1 MGTAARPV
9 AWVGLLLAGALMVFG
24 GRAAAA
30 APDNALALN
39 GSSQY
44 VRFGS
49 LPNSLPDAL
58 NASQF
63 TLELWFNRSG
73 TGATTSTGNGGV
85 TAAPLI
91 ARGRAEAENSNVD
104 MNYFMG
110 IDANGKLVADFE
122 EGAGQ
127 PSPGLNHPIT
137 GATTVTNGVW
147 HHAAATYDGQ
157 TWRLYLD
164 GKQDGKLT
172 LSQPIAPR
180 SDSIQRTALGSA
192 LTSNGTAAG
201 FFAGTV
207 DEARIWNLARTGDQ
221 IRSNKDQEI
230 TGPTTGL
237 IGRWGLDEGSGSTAA
252 DSSASGMTGTLINT
266 PTWVAG
272 YTFPQDTTAPAPVQ
286 NLSGTPGDTTVALS
300 WDANGESDLAGY
312 NVYRSL
318 TTPVPT
324 TGTPLNGDDLVQTS
338 GFNDTGLNAGTTYH
352 YAVVAVDGSNNA
364 STSAETAVTTT
375 GGAVANGLQFNGSS
389 QYVTFG
395 QAPGLTASQFTLET
409 WFNRSGTGVGTS
421 TGTGGL
427 ASAVPLIAKGRA
439 EQETPANLNMNY
451 FLGIDT
457 TTNALAADFEDTA
470 NGGNHPVIGQTVIT
484 NGVWH
489 HAVATYDGSTWRLYL
504 DGKLDKKQTVG
515 AFTPESTS
523 IQHASLASALN
534 STGVASGFFQG
545 TLDEARVWN
554 LARTGDQIRS
564 NKDVEIA
571 SDPNLIGRWGMNQ
584 TSGNLTDS
592 SGSNTGTLVGGPSYV
607 AGYTFPQDTTAPGA
621 PQGLAA
627 SAGNNQVGLSWS
639 ANSESDLAGYNLFRA
654 TSPGVP
660 TTGTP
665 LNGDD
670 LISASSTS
678 FSDTTAA
685 NGTTYYYV
693 LVAVDGSNNAS
704 SASNEANA
712 TPSSGSGD
720 LVIVGAGDIAN
731 CNKTEDSDTAALV
744 EAIPDAP
751 VFTIGDNTYENGTA
765 AEFANCYDPTWGVF
779 KDRTRPTVGNHDYG
793 NGSTPGATP
802 YFDYF
807 NGVGNQTGPAGDR
820 SLGYYSYNLGT
831 APDLWHI
838 VVLNAECEPSTGY
851 WLPGGCAAG
860 SAQDLWLQ
868 NDLATAPTNNIIA
881 IWHKP
886 RWSSTTSETYMQ
898 QLWQDLYDGG
908 VDLALAG
915 HFHNYERFA
924 PLDAGGNVDTSFGVR
939 EIVVGTGGADL
950 TGFNT
955 ILPTSEARSS
965 TVYGVIKLTLHAS
978 SYDWQFIPIASQS
991 FTDSGSQAV
1000 HGAPGGGPGPGA
1012 VNDFNGDGKS
1022 DLAWRNGS
1030 SGEDYLWFMN
1040 GTQIGSSAQPPSVVD
1055 TAWKVYGT
1063 GDYNGDGKA
1072 DLLWRNTASGEVYVW
1087 LMNGATTTSSASL
1100 GAVTDQNWKIVG
1112 TGDYN
1117 GDGNSDVLWRN
1128 AATGEN
1134 YLWLM
1139 NGTSLASAASLT
1151 SVSDLSWTIAGS
1163 GDYDGNGKADILWRN
1178 ASTGELVVWL
1188 MNGATI
1194 ASSGS
1199 VATVADLDWQVAGS
1213 GDYNGDGKADIL
1225 WRNTTSGD
1233 DYLWLMNG
1241 TSLASASPVA
1251 GVSDTNWKVA
1261 ATGDYDGNGK
1271 ADIAWRNTTS
1281 GDVYTWLMNGATIA
1295 SSGPTASVSDPNWQT
1310 VPANPPAG
1318 QPFARTGAAAQPTGM
1333 SVNTA
1338 NTNGPK
1344 KKAPAKH
1351 AKRWWHPKKGKAPHR
1366 RATAKDAMT
1375 WAVSKR

>member
-272 YTFPQDTTAPAPVQ
+272 YTFPQDTTAP
-286 NLSGTPGDTTVALS
+286 
-300 WDANGESDLAGY
+300 
-312 NVYRSL
+312 
-318 TTPVPT
+318 
-324 TGTPLNGDDLVQTS
+324 
-338 GFNDTGLNAGTTYH
+338 
-352 YAVVAVDGSNNA
+352 
-364 STSAETAVTTT
+364 
-375 GGAVANGLQFNGSS
+375 
-389 QYVTFG
+389 
-395 QAPGLTASQFTLET
+395 
-409 WFNRSGTGVGTS
+409 
-421 TGTGGL
+421 
-427 ASAVPLIAKGRA
+427 
-439 EQETPANLNMNY
+439 
-451 FLGIDT
+451 
-457 TTNALAADFEDTA
+457 
-470 NGGNHPVIGQTVIT
+470 
-484 NGVWH
+484 
-489 HAVATYDGSTWRLYL
+489 
-504 DGKLDKKQTVG
+504 
-515 AFTPESTS
+515 
-523 IQHASLASALN
+523 
-534 STGVASGFFQG
+534 
-545 TLDEARVWN
+545 
-554 LARTGDQIRS
+554 
-564 NKDVEIA
+564 
-571 SDPNLIGRWGMNQ
+571 
-584 TSGNLTDS
+584 
-592 SGSNTGTLVGGPSYV
+592 
-607 AGYTFPQDTTAPGA
+607 GA

-720 LVIVGAGDIAN
+720 LVIVGAGDIAD
-731 CNKTEDSDTAALV
+731 CNRTQDSDTAALV

-751 VFTIGDNTYENGTA
+751 VFTIGDNTYPIGA
-765 AEFANCYDPTWGVF
+765 ASEFANCYDPTWGVF

-831 APDLWHI
+831 APNLWHV
-838 VVLNAECEPSTGY
+838 VVLNSECEPSTGY

-886 RWSSTTSETYMQ
+886 RWSSGGSSSHMQ

-915 HFHNYERFA
+915 HVHNYERFGLMNA
-924 PLDAGGNVDTSFGVR
+924 SGGADPAFGVR
-939 EIVVGTGGADL
+939 EFVVGTGGAAL
-950 TGFNT
+950 QGFGT

-965 TVYGVIKLTLHAS
+965 STYGVIKLTLHAS

-1333 SVNTA
+1333 SVNT
-1338 NTNGPK
+1338 THSSGPK
-1344 KKAPAKH
+1344 KTKPPAKH
-1351 AKRWWHPKKGKAPHR
+1351 QKRWWHPGKGKRPHPKPTAP
-1366 RATAKDAMT
+1366 TAMT
-1375 WAVSKR
+1375 WTTTKS